1 VHTQSRLKATNSK
14 GPGPLREGVR
24 FMRICKFQSVHR
36 VYAHSTN
43 ACKGSCQRKYRQVL
57 VTELVFGCTC
67 AADSRGLRMVEER
80 RTREWCDPTQ
90 SCLHTTSASAS
101 VNHVG
106 SPERAGQLR
115 KQDRHH
121 VQKKTTL
128 MQVTQVS
135 KKTWST
141 CMAVARMVVTRATAL
156 PADELVSSKSPS
168 DSIPVCCDN

>member
-1 VHTQSRLKATNSK
+1 MGEARGEPAA
-14 GPGPLREGVR
+14 
-24 FMRICKFQSVHR
+24 
-36 VYAHSTN
+36 Y
-43 ACKGSCQRKYRQVL
+43 
-57 VTELVFGCTC
+57 TC
-67 AADSRGLRMVEER
+67 AREQPDARLPTAIESLLSLSPAQSLLASATVPRFVGNHECA
-80 RTREWCDPTQ
+80 REWCDPTQ
-90 SCLHTTSASAS
+90 SCLPMFCLHTTSASAS

-115 KQDRHH
+115 KQDRHQ